1 MKVLIAGAGIGG
13 LTAALCLQKLGHQV
27 TVLEQAPA
35 LDEIGAGIQISPN
48 ANKVFAKLG
57 ILDKLMEFCFSPQ
70 AIEMRQGIN
79 GKQIFK
85 IPLDKIAEKRWGAPY
100 LHCHRA
106 DLIEVLSSEL
116 LKRLPD
122 SLILNTTIQS
132 YIQTDDSVSVDCVS
146 QNEKVTYQADFLI
159 AADGLHS
166 VIQAQMLTELKTVST
181 PNFTGNV
188 AWRMTVPVDELGDN
202 IPPPT
207 ACIWVGPGKHAVT
220 YRLRGGKLANLV
232 AVVEQSNWQK
242 ESWTELGDKQDAL
255 KDFSGWSPTIR
266 TMLGKA
272 DKHYRWALFDRAPL
286 DKWFNKRVVLMGDAC
301 HPMLPFLAQGAA
313 MAIEDAWVL
322 ADKLDKATRETN
334 SHEKYL
340 QSYQLTRRARTIK
353 VQKEASANMTRFH
366 LRSPITQLAAYGPLW
381 MAGKVAPNVF
391 HARQDWLYGF
401 DVTA

>member
-13 LTAALCLQKLGHQV
+13 LSAALCLQQLGHQV
-27 TVLEQAPA
+27 TVLEQAPV
-35 LDEIGAGIQISPN
+35 LNEIGAGIQISPN

-57 ILDKLMEFCFSPQ
+57 VLDKLIEYSFSPQ

-85 IPLDKIAEKRWGAPY
+85 IPLDKIAQERWGAPY

-116 LKRLPD
+116 QKRSHE
-122 SLILNTTIQS
+122 SLILDSSIQAYS
-132 YIQTDDSVSVDCVS
+132 QTDDSVSVDCVS
-146 QNEKVTYQADFLI
+146 QNEKVSYQADFLI

-166 VIQAQMLTELKTVST
+166 VIQAQMLTELKNVST

-188 AWRMTVPVDELGDN
+188 AWRMTVPVDELGDK

-255 KDFSGWSPTIR
+255 KDFSGWSRTI
-266 TMLGKA
+266 TAILEKA

-286 DKWFNKRVVLMGDAC
+286 DKWFDKRVVLMGDAC

-322 ADKLDKATRETN
+322 ADKLDKASRETN

-340 QSYQLTRRARTIK
+340 HSYQLTRRARTIK
-353 VQKEASANMTRFH
+353 VQKEASANMSRFH

-401 DVTA
+401 DVTV